1 MQTAMLTGFL
11 TSIRG
16 ELVTAAGRNQR
27 ENVMIEPAIDLSYRA
42 VGGVQCSMLAGIN
55 GLTAIRRAF
64 SYQTEH
70 RLATVGRPLQRPEAV
85 Q

>member
-1 MQTAMLTGFL
+1 
-11 TSIRG
+11 
-16 ELVTAAGRNQR
+16 
-27 ENVMIEPAIDLSYRA
+27 MIEPATDLSYRA
-42 VGGVQCSMLAGIN
+42 VGAVFSAPVLRGIN

-70 RLATVGRPLQRPEAV
+70 RLPTVGRPLQRPEAA